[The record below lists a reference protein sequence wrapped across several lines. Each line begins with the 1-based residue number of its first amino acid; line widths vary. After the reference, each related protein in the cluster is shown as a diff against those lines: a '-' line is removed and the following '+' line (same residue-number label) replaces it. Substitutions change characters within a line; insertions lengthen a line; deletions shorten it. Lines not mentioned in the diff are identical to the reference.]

1 MAKGFTVKAKS
12 PVAKKAPEWDYN
24 LARQLIRGKTIV
36 FCLPGRGVSYNFL
49 KSFVSLSFDLVQSG
63 AAIQISQD
71 YSSMV
76 NFARC
81 KCLGANVLRGPNQL
95 PWDGK
100 LNYDYQLW
108 IDSDIVFNTEK
119 FYQLVLNAIPEEAI
133 SKEEVK
139 QTVKNEKGEDV
150 EQTGF
155 KLNIDPEKE
164 REIVA
169 GWYCTED
176 GKTTS
181 VAHWLDEDDFRGNGG
196 VMNHETIDSITKR
209 KKSFTVDYTGFGW
222 LLIKKGVFESEG
234 LPYPWF
240 APKMQ
245 VFESGEVQDMCGEDV
260 SFCLDAKEAG
270 FEIWCDPRIRVGHEK
285 TRII

>member
-12 PVAKKAPEWDYN
+12 PKAVKKPDFDYN
-24 LARQLIRGKTIV
+24 LARQLIRGKTFV
-36 FCLPGRGVSYNFL
+36 FCLPGRGVSYTFM
-49 KSFVSLSFDLVQSG
+49 KAFVSLAFELVQNG

-100 LNYDYQLW
+100 LPYDYQVW

-119 FYQLVLNAIPEEAI
+119 FYQLVLNAIPESAI
-133 SKEEVK
+133 TKEEVT

-150 EQTGF
+150 EQKGMAL
-155 KLNIDPEKE
+155 KIDPEKE
-164 REIVA
+164 RHIVA

-181 VAHWLDEDDFRGNGG
+181 VAHWLDEDDFRTNGG
-196 VMNHETIDSITKR
+196 VMNLS
-209 KKSFTVDYTGFGW
+209 
-222 LLIKKGVFESEG
+222 LIH
-234 LPYPWF
+234 
-240 APKMQ
+240 
-245 VFESGEVQDMCGEDV
+245 
-260 SFCLDAKEAG
+260 
-270 FEIWCDPRIRVGHEK
+270 I
-285 TRII
+285 